1 MSLEEACAA
10 LGLHLGRRQVALLL
24 KFRDLLVAWNR
35 RLDLVAP
42 APPDEI
48 LRAHVLDSLLL
59 LVMSEPHPGAL
70 VADVGTGAGLP
81 GLVWAVA
88 RPDLRLVLLEPR
100 RKRAAFVERAASELG
115 VHNAE
120 VVAQRAEALSRDPRW
135 AGRFD
140 LLVARAVAPPQKVL
154 RAAGSLLKPGA
165 RLVVPVGPGQPVP
178 GGFREVAR
186 EVPWEPGKVRRLAVG
201 LVV

>member
-1 MSLEEACAA
+1 MN
-10 LGLHLGRRQVALLL
+10 LLL

-42 APPDEI
+42 GPPDEI

-59 LVMSEPHPGAL
+59 LVMSDPASGAL

-100 RKRAAFVERAASELG
+100 RKRAAFVERAAWELG
-115 VHNAE
+115 VRNAE
-120 VVAQRAEALSRDPRW
+120 VVAQRAEALARDPRW

-140 LLVARAVAPPQKVL
+140 LVVARAVARPQQVL
-154 RAAGSLLKPGA
+154 RAAGALLKPGA
-165 RLVVPVGPGQPVP
+165 RLVVPVGPGEPVP

-186 EVPWEPGKVRRLAVG
+186 EVPWEPQKVRRLAVG
-201 LVV
+201 LVA